1 MMKNFL
7 TGLAAF
13 MGGRG
18 NSVMPSVG
26 DTTNLTL
33 LIVLLA
39 ASAVGIILLIILLVR
54 KKYNGKYNK
63 EK

>member
-1 MMKNFL
+1 MMKQFL
-7 TGLAAF
+7 NGLVSSSSTVLP
-13 MGGRG
+13 
-18 NSVMPSVG
+18 NVG
-26 DTTNLTL
+26 DNTNLTL

-39 ASAVGIILLIILLVR
+39 ASAVGIILLIILLGR